1 MEKIFKA
8 ALRDIY
14 FNKART
20 LITFLALFVT
30 ISFPLAMFSV
40 APSLS
45 NSLESNSD
53 EFRLAHLDI
62 RLSNGLPIVESIVNQ
77 TIKEQMGVYPEEIM
91 SRLVLAEKTFINNE
105 WHQVTT
111 VGVNMSKDQTINQVK
126 LVKGNLISNNN
137 EIMLLDSYAYYI
149 DHSIGDNYS
158 I

>member
-14 FNKART
+14 FNKARSA
-20 LITFLALFVT
+20 ITFFTLFVT

-53 EFRLAHLDI
+53 EYKLAHLDI

-77 TIKEQMGVYPEEIM
+77 TIKEQTGVYPEYIM

-105 WHQVTT
+105 WQQITT
-111 VGVNMSKDQTINQVK
+111 VGINISQVQTVNQVK
-126 LVKGNLISNNN
+126 LVKGKLVSNSN
-137 EIMLLDSYAYYI
+137 
-149 DHSIGDNYS
+149 
-158 I
+158 